1 MEGLRR
7 KEDILSS
14 CPRSALRRHVSKRFD
29 CHCRLGGL
37 IFAADSDQRLHFVA
51 ARDAAAPQASR
62 PEHVDRPGRPA
73 MSSLLSL
80 SRLID
85 RLNERVGHAF
95 YWLVLVTV
103 LISAANAVV
112 RKVFNY
118 SSNGL
123 LEIQWYFF
131 SAIFLFLAGYTLLR
145 NEHVRIDVISSRLSK
160 RAQTWIDILG
170 TLFFLFPMAFLL
182 MWLSWPVFTE
192 AYQRNEVS
200 TNAGGLII
208 WPARLLVPIGFFLL
222 LLQGVSELIKRFAFL
237 KGIIPDPSEKHVAK
251 TAEEELAEEILRGR
265 GERAVAEETVQQAKD
280 RP

>member
-1 MEGLRR
+1 
-7 KEDILSS
+7 
-14 CPRSALRRHVSKRFD
+14 
-29 CHCRLGGL
+29 
-37 IFAADSDQRLHFVA
+37 
-51 ARDAAAPQASR
+51 
-62 PEHVDRPGRPA
+62 

-85 RLNERVGHAF
+85 RLNERIGQTF
-95 YWLVLVTV
+95 YWLILATV
-103 LISAANAVV
+103 LISATNAVV

-123 LEIQWYFF
+123 LEIQWYLF
-131 SAIFLFLAGYTLLR
+131 STIFLFLAGYTFLR

-160 RAQTWIDILG
+160 RAQTWIDIVG
-170 TLFFLFPMAFLL
+170 TVFFLFPMAFLL

-192 AYQRNEVS
+192 AYQRQEVS

-222 LLQGVSELIKRFAFL
+222 LLQGVSELIKRVAFL
-237 KGIIPDPSEKHVAK
+237 KGLIPDPSEKHVVK
-251 TAEEELAEEILRGR
+251 TAEEELAEEILRAR
-265 GERAVAEETVQQAKD
+265 GERAVAEEIVQQAKKD

>member
-1 MEGLRR
+1 
-7 KEDILSS
+7 
-14 CPRSALRRHVSKRFD
+14 
-29 CHCRLGGL
+29 
-37 IFAADSDQRLHFVA
+37 
-51 ARDAAAPQASR
+51 
-62 PEHVDRPGRPA
+62 

-85 RLNERVGHAF
+85 RLNERIGQAF

-103 LISAANAVV
+103 LISAANAIV

-170 TLFFLFPMAFLL
+170 TLFFLLPMAILL
-182 MWLSWPVFTE
+182 MWLSWPVFVD

-208 WPARLLVPIGFFLL
+208 WPARLLVPVGFLL
-222 LLQGVSELIKRFAFL
+222 LVAQGISELIKRIAFL
-237 KGIIPDPSEKHVAK
+237 RGLIPDPSEKHVAK
-251 TAEEELAEEILRGR
+251 TAEEELAEEILRER
-265 GERAVAEETVQQAKD
+265 GERSLAEEMLKQAKD

>member
-1 MEGLRR
+1 
-7 KEDILSS
+7 
-14 CPRSALRRHVSKRFD
+14 
-29 CHCRLGGL
+29 
-37 IFAADSDQRLHFVA
+37 
-51 ARDAAAPQASR
+51 
-62 PEHVDRPGRPA
+62 
-73 MSSLLSL
+73 L

-85 RLNERVGHAF
+85 RLNERIGQAF

-123 LEIQWYFF
+123 LEIQWYLF
-131 SAIFLFLAGYTLLR
+131 SAIFLLLAGYTLLR

-170 TLFFLFPMAFLL
+170 TLFFLLPMAILL
-182 MWLSWPVFTE
+182 MWLSWPVFVD

-208 WPARLLVPIGFFLL
+208 WPARLLVPVGFFLL
-222 LLQGVSELIKRFAFL
+222 VAQGVSELIKRIAFL
-237 KGIIPDPSEKHVAK
+237 NGLIPDPSEKHVAK
-251 TAEEELAEEILRGR
+251 TAEEELAEEILRER
-265 GERAVAEETVQQAKD
+265 GERSLAEEVVQQAKD
-280 RP
+280 RL